1 MVQGR
6 QRDEGHFGAEPNTL
20 RWVFDRKT
28 NQGGT
33 AGFGKDRS
41 RPCNDNVTGAGLFCV
56 SVADLL
62 EEELFP

>member
-33 AGFGKDRS
+33 AGFGKTGLV
-41 RPCNDNVTGAGLFCV
+41 PVTITLRGRDFFVA
-56 SVADLL
+56 SVADL
-62 EEELFP
+62 F